1 MLDTCLCFKFQIMS
15 SRSVAPCELL
25 VCMFGRLW
33 WESGRAFC
41 QIFSAV
47 LFVLQPLCLPSLY
60 HFTVPPPRSLCL
72 PCLFS
77 GCSCPA
83 WIIYTHILDSLPSR
97 LNHWPDCC
105 GEIHCP
111 LNSNI
116 TLITFNTMTMQG
128 SWTWMNDIVWKIY
141 LFKSSI

>member
-47 LFVLQPLCLPSLY
+47 LFVLQPLCLPSLD
-60 HFTVPPPRSLCL
+60 HFTVPPSFPVPSLPFQWLLL
-72 PCLFS
+72 PSLNY
-77 GCSCPA
+77 
-83 WIIYTHILDSLPSR
+83 IYTHILDSLPSR

-128 SWTWMNDIVWKIY
+128 SWTWMNGIVWKIY

>member
-15 SRSVAPCELL
+15 SRSVAPCEFWFACLVVCGEKVGGPFAKFSLL
-25 VCMFGRLW
+25 YC
-33 WESGRAFC
+33 
-41 QIFSAV
+41 
-47 LFVLQPLCLPSLY
+47 LCCSLY
-60 HFTVPPPRSLCL
+60 VYLHLIISQSPPCSLCL